1 MRWCPARTTRCA
13 TTDICPEM
21 TTGLTGRTA
30 GKLRP
35 SAPQSD
41 TPGICGADSQAKR
54 HATELH
60 DLSPDEL
67 GRFWR
72 DVAAVGRTVTALFA
86 PVKLDSLV
94 MGHMCPHV
102 HCHVY
107 PQYRSDDPY
116 ALINVQDGKVRL
128 DDQAWE
134 ARVNGMREHLASQYR

>member
-1 MRWCPARTTRCA
+1 MGWWPNELWDAMVSGANCPMWDDGHLSRNDHGDLLAELPGSYARLHRNQTH
-13 TTDICPEM
+13 
-21 TTGLTGRTA
+21 
-30 GKLRP
+30 
-35 SAPQSD
+35 
-41 TPGICGADSQAKR
+41 PGYAVLIVKR

-102 HCHVY
+102 HCHV
-107 PQYRSDDPY
+107 
-116 ALINVQDGKVRL
+116 
-128 DDQAWE
+128 
-134 ARVNGMREHLASQYR
+134 